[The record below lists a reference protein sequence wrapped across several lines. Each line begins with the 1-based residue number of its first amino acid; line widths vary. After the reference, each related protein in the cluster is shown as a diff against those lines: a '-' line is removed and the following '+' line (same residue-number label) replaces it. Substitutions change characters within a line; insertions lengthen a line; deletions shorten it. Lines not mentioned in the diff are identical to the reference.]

1 MNRLMTGAVGAA
13 LLMLTGT
20 APVQSGSSKAPDLDL
35 IITGGTIITMAGD
48 KPATV
53 EAIGIDDGRIVFT
66 GSKTQVMHSK
76 GPGTVV
82 KDLKGKTMLPG
93 FIDPHSHFMS
103 SLTMAGRANVAQ
115 PPAGPA
121 RTAADVIAGLKK
133 HVAATHAK
141 AGELIVG
148 VGYDYALMPEG
159 QKVDRTLLDAAFPDN
174 PVVVLHVSLHGA
186 VVNSLAMAK
195 FGLKDGMETPKGGV
209 IVRRPGTQELDGLV
223 MEAAFLPVFLGLPS
237 VTPETE
243 LRAAR
248 EGQMLY
254 AAAGITTAQ
263 EGATHANEVA
273 QLQRIAK
280 ADGLIIDV
288 VAYPFITDIAKVL
301 STNPAPG
308 WGKYDHRLK
317 LGGCKITID
326 GSPQA
331 KTAWF
336 TTPYQG
342 GGPNGEKD
350 WKGEPAIPEDAVIAT
365 AKTCYDNNLQ
375 LLMHAN
381 GDAAVDF
388 LIQAHEAAAGDDKA
402 RDRRTVCIHCQFVRP
417 DQLAK
422 FNAYKIIPSL
432 FTEHTYF
439 FYDTHRINRG
449 EMQAGAIGPIKT
461 AFELGLKPTNHT
473 DYPVT
478 PIDQLFTVWSAV
490 NRISRAGVANG
501 QDQRITPYQALQ
513 AITINAAWQ
522 YREEAEKGSIEKG
535 KRADLVILSGN
546 PLRVKPGAIKDIKVV
561 ETIKDGRTIFA
572 AGK

>member
-1 MNRLMTGAVGAA
+1 MGRFLASAVSVALIMGAGAA
-13 LLMLTGT
+13 RSDSTKPS
-20 APVQSGSSKAPDLDL
+20 APDL
-35 IITGGTIITMAGD
+35 IITGGTIITMAGER
-48 KPATV
+48 PATV
-53 EAIGIDDGRIVFT
+53 EAIAIDDGRIVFA
-66 GSKTQVMHSK
+66 GSKAQAMRSK
-76 GPGTVV
+76 GAGTVV
-82 KDLKGKTMLPG
+82 KDLHGQTMLPG
-93 FIDPHSHFMS
+93 FIDPHSHFIS
-103 SLTMAGRANVAQ
+103 ALTMADRANVAQ

-121 RTAADVIAGLKK
+121 RTAADVIAELKK
-133 HVAATHAK
+133 HAAATQARP
-141 AGELIVG
+141 GDLIVG
-148 VGYDYALMPEG
+148 GGYDNTLMPEG
-159 QKVDRTLLDAAFPDN
+159 QKVDRALLDKAFPDN

-186 VVNSLAMAK
+186 VINSLAMAR

-223 MEAAFLPVFLGLPS
+223 MEAAYLPVFLGLPS
-237 VTPETE
+237 VTPATE
-243 LRAAR
+243 MDAAR
-248 EGQMLY
+248 KGQMIY

-263 EGATHANEVA
+263 EGATHAPEIE

-288 VAYPFITDIAKVL
+288 VAYPFITDVAKVL
-301 STNPAPG
+301 AANPASG

-336 TTPYQG
+336 TTPYLN

-350 WKGEPAIPEDAVIAT
+350 WKGAPGIPEDMMLAT

-381 GDAAVDF
+381 GDAAIDF
-388 LIQAHEAAAGDDKA
+388 LIKAHETAAGDDKA

-422 FNAYKIIPSL
+422 FKQYKIIPAL
-432 FTEHTYF
+432 FTLHTYF
-439 FYDTHRINRG
+439 FYDAHRLNRG
-449 EMQAGAIGPIKT
+449 DVQAGGIAPIKS
-461 AFELGLKPTNHT
+461 AFKLGLKPTNHT

-478 PIDQLFTVWSAV
+478 PINQLFTVWSAV
-490 NRISRAGVANG
+490 NRISRAGVRNG

-546 PLRVKPGAIKDIKVV
+546 PLKVKPDAIKDIKVV
-561 ETIKDGRTIFA
+561 ETIKDGKTIFE